1 MQCRDARELLDS
13 FIGEELLVETNHELL
28 RHLSACP
35 ECSAELERRRRIR
48 LGLQQAFRR
57 SPDLQMRQE
66 FADELATRLRA
77 SAQPA
82 ARQAWQPRW
91 FAVAASLLVVL
102 GAGTYLLR
110 TRISEVTRLA
120 AGDHQNCAV
129 KFALQEKPISLKEAS
144 ERYDPAYAQLVTTP
158 PDTVRTAAG
167 VLRVADRHSCVFG
180 GRRFGHVVFRLDD
193 HLVSVL
199 MTQDGLAGTSSKQDV
214 RQLSWLPRMNGL
226 GMASLRTTGHAVYI
240 VSDLQDSDFR
250 VVAQALAQ
258 PVSQLAALGMSLEVG
273 D

>member
-28 RHLSACP
+28 RHLANCP
-35 ECSAELERRRRIR
+35 ECNAELEGRRRIR
-48 LGLQQAFRR
+48 SGLKQAFRR
-57 SPDLQMRQE
+57 SADLQVRPE
-66 FADELATRLRA
+66 FANELTTRLRT
-77 SAQPA
+77 SSQSPA
-82 ARQAWQPRW
+82 TQAWLRW
-91 FAVAASLLVVL
+91 LAIAASLLVVV

-110 TRISEVTRLA
+110 TRISEATRLA

-129 KFALQEKPISLKEAS
+129 KFALQEKPISLKEAA
-144 ERYDPAYAQLVTTP
+144 ERYDAAYAQLVTTP

-167 VLRVADRHSCVFG
+167 VLRIADRHSCVFG

-193 HLVSVL
+193 HVVSVL
-199 MTQDGLAGTSSKQDV
+199 MTQDEPTSASSKDDV

-226 GMASLRTTGHAVYI
+226 GMASLHTTGHVVYI
-240 VSDLQDSDFR
+240 VSDLQDADFR

-258 PVSQLAALGMSLEVG
+258 PVSQLAALGMSLEFG
-273 D
+273 N

>member
-28 RHLSACP
+28 RHLATCP
-35 ECSAELERRRRIR
+35 ECSAELDGRRRIR
-48 LGLQQAFRR
+48 SGLQQAFSR
-57 SPDLQMRQE
+57 SADLRMRPE
-66 FADELATRLRA
+66 FADRLTTRLRA
-77 SAQPA
+77 SQPA
-82 ARQAWQPRW
+82 VRRPWRTRW
-91 FAVAASLLVVL
+91 LAVAASLLVVV
-102 GAGTYLLR
+102 GAGTYFLR

-129 KFALQEKPISLKEAS
+129 KFALPARPISLEEAS
-144 ERYDPAYAQLVTTP
+144 ERFDAAYGQLVTTP

-167 VLRVADRHSCVFG
+167 ILRIADRHSCVFG
-180 GRRFGHVVFRLDD
+180 DRRFGHVVFRLDD

-199 MTQDGLAGTSSKQDV
+199 MTSDRSDPRSKADP
-214 RQLSWLPRMNGL
+214 RQLSWLPRVNGL
-226 GMASLRTTGHAVYI
+226 GMASLHTTGHVVYI

-258 PVSQLAALGMSLEVG
+258 PVSRLAALGISLERG
-273 D
+273 N